1 MRGVSGALTCGGG
14 VQGFRSIEDHYV
26 PITRAPCPGVR
37 LRRIVGGMISGSGGG
52 PVGGGTEFT
61 AEGVAVVLREACEA
75 AGLDAVGADLLRLGS
90 NAVYRLVSLP
100 IIVRIAR
107 DPAVLPD
114 MERAVAVARWLETVD
129 FPATRV
135 PADIAQPIVVRG
147 LVVTFW
153 ESVQER
159 EEYATVGEL
168 ADLLR
173 RLHWLEEPESL
184 GLPYFDPMA
193 KLSASLNGLD
203 AVSEEDRSFLEERA
217 ARLGK
222 EYDRLD
228 FVLPYGMIHGDA
240 SIGNILRHRDGHAVL
255 IDLDGFALAPREWD
269 LIQTPLFYDRY
280 GWHTAAEYADFVY
293 RYGFDLMNWPG
304 YETLADLRELM
315 MVAWLGHQVG
325 VSERSAAEFARRV
338 QSLRT
343 GEGRKEWGPF

>member
-1 MRGVSGALTCGGG
+1 M
-14 VQGFRSIEDHYV
+14 
-26 PITRAPCPGVR
+26 PCPGVW
-37 LRRIVGGMISGSGGG
+37 LRRIVGGMISGSGGE
-52 PVGGGTEFT
+52 PVGGGTVFT
-61 AEGVAVVLREACEA
+61 AEGVAAVLREACET
-75 AGLDAVGADLLRLGS
+75 AGLDAGGAELLRLGS
-90 NAVYRLVSLP
+90 NAVYRLASLP
-100 IIVRIAR
+100 VIVRIAR
-107 DPAVLPD
+107 DPSVLPE
-114 MERAVAVARWLETVD
+114 MERAVGVARWLQKVD

-135 PADIAQPIVVRG
+135 PAGIAQPVVVRG

-173 RLHWLEEPESL
+173 RLHWLEEPTSL

-193 KLSASLNGLD
+193 KLSASLDGLN

-217 ARLGK
+217 AKLAK
-222 EYDRLD
+222 EYDQLD
-228 FVLPYGMIHGDA
+228 FVLPFGMIHGDA

-269 LIQTPLFYDRY
+269 LIQTALFYDRY
-280 GWHTAAEYADFVY
+280 GWHTQAEYAEFVH
-293 RYGFDLMNWPG
+293 RYGFDLMSWPG

-338 QSLRT
+338 RSLRT
-343 GEGRKEWGPF
+343 GEGREEWSPF